1 LNFSS
6 AFPLPVMVQTPI
18 EKATVRQAR
27 DDDRPTEDDIA
38 KAKLGPQGQPGK
50 GRPDNGVP
58 LLRSE
63 IAGALNELAILVN
76 VIFTSS
82 RFRDQVL
89 DQAMQLGSLSTIS
102 TLDHLVERSD
112 KLNC

>member
-38 KAKLGPQGQPGK
+38 NAKLGPQGQPGK
-50 GRPDNGVP
+50 GRPDKP
-58 LLRSE
+58 P
-63 IAGALNELAILVN
+63 IADEDELQ
-76 VIFTSS
+76 
-82 RFRDQVL
+82 R
-89 DQAMQLGSLSTIS
+89 
-102 TLDHLVERSD
+102 
-112 KLNC
+112 

>member
-38 KAKLGPQGQPGK
+38 KAKLGPQGVPGK
-50 GRPDNGVP
+50 PDKP
-58 LLRSE
+58 P
-63 IAGALNELAILVN
+63 IADEDELQLPKALDPGHPA
-76 VIFTSS
+76 
-82 RFRDQVL
+82 
-89 DQAMQLGSLSTIS
+89 
-102 TLDHLVERSD
+102 
-112 KLNC
+112 